1 MAAQYDKSLII
12 HYYNIFTAVLM
23 QSFQYYLD
31 LINQHE
37 EFTIADDW
45 GQGRS
50 IFGGLAAAL
59 VLSKLKQSPAVSQK
73 QLQSLSVNFCASLA
87 ADTACSIRYEILS
100 EGKSVVQLQGQ
111 LIQDGQIK
119 TLVTACYGALRQS
132 SINIQY
138 QPANPKGSKENA
150 MAMPFIPNITPNFIQ
165 HIESHMLSKSIPFT
179 GVDTKEVTGWMKFKE
194 QPNNFDEVAIV
205 ALIDAWPPAVL
216 QLLKNPAPA
225 STITWNM
232 EFIQPA
238 TKLKPS
244 DILFYDCQVIQ
255 SQDGYA
261 HTEAKVF
268 HENGELLVLSRQ
280 MVGVYDKR
288 S

>member
-1 MAAQYDKSLII
+1 
-12 HYYNIFTAVLM
+12 M

-31 LINQHE
+31 LIKQQE
-37 EFTIADDW
+37 EFTIAEDW

-50 IFGGLAAAL
+50 IFGGLTAAL

-73 QLQSLSVNFCASLA
+73 RIQSLSINFCASLA
-87 ADTACSIRYEILS
+87 ADTACSIHYEILS

-111 LIQDGQIK
+111 LIQAGQVK
-119 TLVTACYGALRQS
+119 TQVTACYGALRQS
-132 SINIQY
+132 SINIQH
-138 QPANPKGSKENA
+138 QPANPKGTQENA
-150 MAMPFIPNITPNFIQ
+150 IAIPFIPSVTPNFIH
-165 HIESHMLSKSIPFT
+165 HIKSHMLSKSIPFT

-194 QPNNFDEVAIV
+194 PPNSFDEVAII

-216 QLLKNPAPA
+216 QLLKKPAPA

-238 TKLKPS
+238 TELNPNDS
-244 DILFYDCQVIQ
+244 LFYDCKVIQ

-268 HENGELLVLSRQ
+268 HQNGELLVLSRQ
-280 MVGVYDKR
+280 MVGVYDVR
-288 S
+288 C